1 MWVVC
6 LFSCNIYI
14 IRILIWLYSF
24 SYSFHFLNWLRWCF
38 RIHIGFH
45 SHFFNQWM
53 YPAAFVLLALF
64 TILLKLRFLFW
75 ERIYKKLLNTAL
87 ENSCWSSTFLLL
99 RGLFLETLSAFS
111 SIFRVFE
118 KKKYFLKVCL
128 YNLCIISSVL
138 LSFFPPL
145 SMKRE
150 IYFWKF

>member
-64 TILLKLRFLFW
+64 YNFIKIKISVLRKNLQKTFEHSFRKFLLIVNLSLVAGAVFGNALRIFINISCFW
-75 ERIYKKLLNTAL
+75 EKKILFK
-87 ENSCWSSTFLLL
+87 SMPIQFVYYFI
-99 RGLFLETLSAFS
+99 GLA
-111 SIFRVFE
+111 V
-118 KKKYFLKVCL
+118 
-128 YNLCIISSVL
+128 
-138 LSFFPPL
+138 FFPPL